1 MTERMSNKP
10 TRWFWILAIAA
21 LVWNLLGVMAYVM
34 QVSMTEEA
42 LALLPEDQRVLY
54 ETVPAWATAAFAIA
68 VFAGAVGCI
77 ALLLRKSWAT
87 PLLVLSL
94 AGVLV
99 QMFHSFFLSDALE
112 VYGSSGMVMPILVLV
127 IAVWLVGF
135 SRSAAAKGWLT

>member
-54 ETVPAWATAAFAIA
+54 ETIPAWATAAFAIA

>member
-135 SRSAAAKGWLT
+135 SRSAAAKGWLS

>member
-87 PLLVLSL
+87 PLFVLSL

-112 VYGSSGMVMPILVLV
+112 VYGASGMVMPILVLV

>member
-1 MTERMSNKP
+1 MTERMRNKP

-54 ETVPAWATAAFAIA
+54 ETIPAWATAAFAIA

>member
-1 MTERMSNKP
+1 MTERMSNQP

-68 VFAGAVGCI
+68 VFAGALGCI

-87 PLLVLSL
+87 PVFVLSL

-99 QMFHSFFLSDALE
+99 QMFHSLFLSDALE
-112 VYGSSGMVMPILVLV
+112 VYGASGMVMPILILV